1 MCKIFIPKY
10 YAKNIFEI
18 SLEFYK
24 SLGIEYI
31 LCDLDNTLDSYR
43 LYTPSTRVFKWK
55 EEVTSQG
62 FKIIIISNNKGE
74 RVRSYAEKLE
84 VPYCSSTGKPFIR
97 KLKKFLENNNISL
110 SKCVLIGDQLITD
123 MACGNRAKIVT
134 ILTDPI
140 VKEDQWTTH
149 FNRLIDRPLRKRLYK
164 KEKLQSW
171 EVAK

>member
-1 MCKIFIPKY
+1 MCKIFIPRY

-74 RVRSYAEKLE
+74 RD
-84 VPYCSSTGKPFIR
+84 R
-97 KLKKFLENNNISL
+97 KS
-110 SKCVLIGDQLITD
+110 V
-123 MACGNRAKIVT
+123 V
-134 ILTDPI
+134 
-140 VKEDQWTTH
+140 
-149 FNRLIDRPLRKRLYK
+149 
-164 KEKLQSW
+164 
-171 EVAK
+171 